1 MKKTVNGQGGGV
13 CDDCRKNSVEK
24 AMPFSVGQNLPAM
37 LRECYNTLMEKN
49 VVRILRNLKQSPAD
63 DFVAG
68 TPAGRIAM
76 VWPIT
81 EELASLSPKHNVE
94 QRLQRDVA
102 VLKRRES

>member
-1 MKKTVNGQGGGV
+1 
-13 CDDCRKNSVEK
+13 
-24 AMPFSVGQNLPAM
+24 
-37 LRECYNTLMEKN
+37 MEKN
-49 VVRILRNLKQSPAD
+49 AVRILRSIDQQPAD
-63 DFVAG
+63 DFVSG

-102 VLKRRES
+102 VLERRGS